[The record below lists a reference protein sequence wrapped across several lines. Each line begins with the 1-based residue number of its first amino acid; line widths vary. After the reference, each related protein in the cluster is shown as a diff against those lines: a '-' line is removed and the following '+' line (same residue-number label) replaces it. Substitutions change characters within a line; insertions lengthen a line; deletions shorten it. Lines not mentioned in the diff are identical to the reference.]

1 MIYDIL
7 KLIAM
12 KGRAHEIRRSKTDD
26 IAQVVTANLREQTN
40 ITRIDRNSSGI
51 SSHSDNDADE
61 ELQKFAHLLIEN
73 CPGGNRQSAEDVEKE
88 LEKFAHLLIEETTD
102 LYYKTRGSSGD
113 STTPKRLGAKLFSS
127 VKVSEVKAIKDKTIE
142 KHGFQTSDNV
152 DSKTEDISKKTNSD
166 YKETEPCHRK
176 AKLLSHRIN
185 DSEHPIVLH
194 SNDKTDTRQ
203 LQRAERSAR
212 RCDPYLWQ
220 PESDVLQENIV
231 FESIDKQFASSSVS
245 SNGSSSL
252 SCFKE
257 NGDTC
262 SSDYNYVIPE
272 DDLLLPGIL
281 SSDET
286 NASDEIH
293 EMKTERNKDTKED
306 IPVGQCETVDHKDMK
321 SLNTGIV
328 VKIQMNDA
336 IKARINDLG
345 VKHITVDKSENEP
358 ECVSD
363 SSAQIGEQFSETIC
377 GQMCD
382 KKNGHAMGRDT
393 NESQVFG
400 TKSVTQTSDR
410 QILNEPNVQKSI
422 IQTDDRGYEDR
433 KPRNLFE
440 CIPYADNR
448 TVKEPESEIRQ
459 TSEANDSKTAM
470 RRYSDIELDYHL
482 DQIGTPTH
490 EGHGHEQNVSKDTSG
505 KTSTNKL
512 ECAADSFRRV
522 IQGRKD
528 TANQQTYE
536 QDDSQDITVMEHEA
550 ASDKS
555 KSTSA
560 SPSQFKESIFYE
572 QADANSDEDL
582 KRTSGVNE
590 MECVTDKSAHVEA
603 TSGKQAEESINEHV
617 DANSDGEDLKRTSS
631 VNEMECSAGIPD
643 QTEATTGKQAEE
655 SINAHMDANADGEDF
670 KRTNFVNEIECSAG
684 RSDRTAAC
692 TDKQAD
698 GNCGALITVRSDS
711 ARELESIIDCPDI
724 FVKNKRQI
732 KPTHTNE
739 SYHYVRRN
747 ESLLKPKN
755 SLADNTCRS
764 KQDRERVNA
773 PYTTSHTSI
782 KTDCKP
788 SENETVLI
796 KKVNALNLNKPCRRT
811 YSSVTSG
818 TRIMLSR
825 KNIND
830 MNRVCIKKVNMETT
844 CIFSLKSYRKVRPCV
859 STVDFLLFLCST
871 PGILRNP
878 PTIWAR
884 GSHLAG
890 IVKCPDFISVS
901 SPIECRRFREGLVST
916 SIPHVGMKLSTRK
929 LENENIT
936 MNQNACDNS
945 YKNSNTSDTCDNSD
959 SLDKDTAE
967 TVKGGEI
974 HSNAKEVEMSTD
986 KPEQDREVDRID
998 NKGATFVSQSQHGK
1012 HSDSSKCFSVDSITN
1027 KLNDIA
1033 VSGDENIPEAASQ
1046 GTSYNMKFLEFIGA
1060 SSNSEQESVVDNGD
1074 TAGDEVS
1081 A

>member
-1 MIYDIL
+1 MIYDLL

-12 KGRAHEIRRSKTDD
+12 KGRAQEIRSSKTDD
-26 IAQVVTANLREQTN
+26 ITQLVTANLREQTN

-73 CPGGNRQSAEDVEKE
+73 CPGGNRQSGEDVEKE

-102 LYYKTRGSSGD
+102 LYYKTRGSGEGSAT
-113 STTPKRLGAKLFSS
+113 SKRLEVKPFSS
-127 VKVSEVKAIKDKTIE
+127 VKVSEVQAITDKKVE
-142 KHGFQTSDNV
+142 KHGFQTSENV
-152 DSKTEDISKKTNSD
+152 EKTEDISKKTKSD

-176 AKLLSHRIN
+176 AKLTHRIN
-185 DSEHPIVLH
+185 DSERFIIHNSTH
-194 SNDKTDTRQ
+194 KHDNRQ
-203 LQRAERSAR
+203 LQRAERSVR
-212 RCDPYLWQ
+212 QCDPYLWQ
-220 PESDVLQENIV
+220 PESNVLQENII

-252 SCFKE
+252 SSFKE

-293 EMKTERNKDTKED
+293 EMKTKRNKDKKED
-306 IPVGQCETVDHKDMK
+306 IPVVQCETVDHKDMK

-345 VKHITVDKSENEP
+345 VKHITVDKSEI
-358 ECVSD
+358 SD
-363 SSAQIGEQFSETIC
+363 SSAPIGEQFSETIC
-377 GQMCD
+377 GQSCE
-382 KKNGHAMGRDT
+382 KENEHAMERDT
-393 NESQVFG
+393 NESQVLG

-410 QILNEPNVQKSI
+410 QKLNEPNVQKCI
-422 IQTDDRGYEDR
+422 IQNGGRSYEDS

-448 TVKEPESEIRQ
+448 TVEGPDGEIRQ
-459 TSEANDSKTAM
+459 TSEANNSKTAM
-470 RRYSDIELDYHL
+470 RRDSDNELDYHL
-482 DQIGTPTH
+482 NQIGTPTQ
-490 EGHGHEQNVSKDTSG
+490 EGHGHEQTVSKDTSG

-536 QDDSQDITVMEHEA
+536 QDDSQDVSVMEHEA

-560 SPSQFKESIFYE
+560 RPSQMKESLNE
-572 QADANSDEDL
+572 Q
-582 KRTSGVNE
+582 
-590 MECVTDKSAHVEA
+590 
-603 TSGKQAEESINEHV
+603 V
-617 DANSDGEDLKRTSS
+617 DANSDGEDLIRTSGLD
-631 VNEMECSAGIPD
+631 EMECVTDKSVRV
-643 QTEATTGKQAEE
+643 EATTDEQAEE
-655 SINAHMDANADGEDF
+655 SINAHVDVNADGEDL
-670 KRTNFVNEIECSAG
+670 KRTNFVNEMECAAC
-684 RSDRTAAC
+684 RSDRTVAC
-692 TDKQAD
+692 TYKQAD
-698 GNCGALITVRSDS
+698 GNCGALTTVRSDS
-711 ARELESIIDCPDI
+711 ARELESIIDSPDI

-732 KPTHTNE
+732 KHTHANE
-739 SYHYVRRN
+739 SYHNVRRN
-747 ESLLKPKN
+747 ESFLKQE
-755 SLADNTCRS
+755 SLADSTCRS
-764 KQDRERVNA
+764 KQGHEHVNA
-773 PYTTSHTSI
+773 PYMVRHTST
-782 KTDCKP
+782 KTDSKLID
-788 SENETVLI
+788 NETVLI
-796 KKVNALNLNKPCRRT
+796 KKIDALNLSKPCKRT
-811 YSSVTSG
+811 GAKSVPRDASATRG

-884 GSHLAG
+884 DSHLAG

-901 SPIECRRFREGLVST
+901 SPIKCRRFREGLVST
-916 SIPHVGMKLSTRK
+916 SIPHVAMELSTKKR
-929 LENENIT
+929 ENENTI
-936 MNQNACDNS
+936 NQNACDDS
-945 YKNSNTSDTCDNSD
+945 CKNSDTSDTCDNSD
-959 SLDKDTAE
+959 CLDKDTVE
-967 TVKGGEI
+967 SVKGGEI
-974 HSNAKEVEMSTD
+974 DSNANEVEMNTD
-986 KPEQDREVDRID
+986 KPEQDREADRID

-1033 VSGDENIPEAASQ
+1033 VSGEENIPEAASQ

-1060 SSNSEQESVVDNGD
+1060 SSNSEHESVIDNVD